1 VFRLAGGWLGMWWC
15 GGVGDEAEEFVNLCV
30 VSVTRLPPPTD
41 SQFPWQVTFQS
52 GRGILGKGR
61 IVHKYSYWLPAG
73 CISQAFPIKMRWM
86 ADKSDNIQIL

>member
-1 VFRLAGGWLGMWWC
+1 MVRIVVRVHAGGTGDSYCSAKLMGVQQGDILAGGCLGWLAGGWLGMWWC

-52 GRGILGKGR
+52 GRGILNR
-61 IVHKYSYWLPAG
+61 
-73 CISQAFPIKMRWM
+73 
-86 ADKSDNIQIL
+86 